1 MKSTISAQKQVN
13 GVLRQEGNTKD
24 MIFTV
29 PKLISYISNYFT
41 LSKCDLIETNC

>member
-1 MKSTISAQKQVN
+1 MKSAKSAHMQVN

-29 PKLISYISNYFT
+29 PKLISYISNYLT
-41 LSKCDLIETNC
+41 LSKCDLIETSC